1 MSALLALRDINV
13 AFDGERILNGV
24 SLTVRDGEF
33 IALVGPNGAGK
44 STLLKAA
51 AGLIPVEAGARHMA
65 DRDLE
70 TQTARERARAVSYL
84 PQARPVF
91 WSIPVR
97 NIVALGRFAYG
108 GAGARLSAA
117 DAQAVDKAMIAA
129 GVAHLK
135 ERAAANLSG
144 GELARA
150 HLARALAAEAPLL
163 LADEPTAALDPEHQI
178 AVMDNLRAITR
189 KGRAAIAAIH
199 DLSLAAAYCTRI
211 VAIKDGAVVAD
222 GPPHKIVNPDLLAQ
236 VFNVNGDIT
245 WAEDKP
251 ALSLR
256 ARSVIE

>member
-1 MSALLALRDINV
+1 MSALLAIDTVSV
-13 AFDGERILNGV
+13 ALDRARILNGV
-24 SLTVRDGEF
+24 SLTVRAGEF

-51 AGLIPVEAGARHMA
+51 AGLIPIDGGARRLG

-70 TQTARERARAVSYL
+70 TLSAYERARAVSYL

-97 NIVALGRFAYG
+97 NIAALGRFAYG
-108 GAGARLSAA
+108 GGGARLSPA
-117 DAQAVDKAMIAA
+117 DAQAVNKAMIAA

-135 ERAAANLSG
+135 ERAAASLSG

-178 AVMDNLRAITR
+178 AVMNALRDLAR
-189 KGRAAIAAIH
+189 NGRAAIAAIH
-199 DLSLAAAYCTRI
+199 DLSLATAYCNRI

-222 GPPHKIVNPDLLAQ
+222 GPPHKIVNSDLLAQ
-236 VFNVNGDIT
+236 VFNVDGDVT
-245 WAEDKP
+245 WTEDQP
-251 ALSLR
+251 VLSLR
-256 ARSVIE
+256 ARSVAE